1 MYVDEQ
7 TYDDSL
13 TVATLMEEL
22 QHISPYFWLERIVFL
37 VVSLVILFQSLMNNI
52 LSHNFKG
59 FGFKDQGMVD
69 LMKQIYAESI
79 KPFNRRLPSAPCRD
93 SIIGISQMIV
103 SGIMSVFMS
112 FV

>member
-7 TYDDSL
+7 TYDNSL

-37 VVSLVILFQSLMNNI
+37 VVSLVILLQSSVKNI

-79 KPFNRRLPSAPCRD
+79 KSFNRQLPSAPCRD
-93 SIIGISQMIV
+93 SIIGLAQMVV
-103 SGIMSVFMS
+103 SGIFSVLMS
-112 FV
+112 FN